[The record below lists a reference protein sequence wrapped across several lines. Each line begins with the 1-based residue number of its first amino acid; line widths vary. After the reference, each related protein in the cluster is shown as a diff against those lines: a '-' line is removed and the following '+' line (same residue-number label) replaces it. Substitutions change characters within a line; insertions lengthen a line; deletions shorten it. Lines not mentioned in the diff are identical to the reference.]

1 MEDALSRIKHKH
13 SRMINGRRHVWD
25 VEKLWKRS
33 ENLPVVKIRV
43 DSIQELDQD
52 CWFGYGSTSVPT
64 IRNVAKHCKRI
75 VEADMSYPIIVT
87 ADGLLVDGGHRLA
100 KALLNGQTEID
111 AVFLDALP
119 DADFIEGA
127 FTAMYRYVPM
137 TEETARIVNA
147 WTYPQPYDL
156 YNMGGEDEGIA
167 ELLNGEYYSV
177 REANDQIAGFICS
190 GHSARIPGAYEAGIY
205 NDPDCLDVGLGLR
218 PDLTGKGL
226 GSDYVKQA
234 VEFLGKELGKSK
246 FRLAVAAFNER
257 AIRTYEKVGF
267 RRGEQVHSPV
277 SGVQV
282 PFVVM
287 RLTESG

>member
-1 MEDALSRIKHKH
+1 MREW
-13 SRMINGRRHVWD
+13 GR
-25 VEKLWKRS
+25 L
-33 ENLPVVKIRV
+33 
-43 DSIQELDQD
+43 
-52 CWFGYGSTSVPT
+52 
-64 IRNVAKHCKRI
+64 
-75 VEADMSYPIIVT
+75 
-87 ADGLLVDGGHRLA
+87 
-100 KALLNGQTEID
+100 TE
-111 AVFLDALP
+111 ALP
-119 DADFIEGA
+119 HGEAETDTVFPDTSLDADFIKGGNS
-127 FTAMYRYVPM
+127 TMYRYARM
-137 TEETARIVNA
+137 TEEAARIVNA
-147 WTYPQPYDL
+147 WTYPQPYDF

-205 NDPDCLDVGLGLR
+205 NDPGYLDVGLGLR

-267 RRGEQVHSPV
+267 LRGEQVHSPV

-287 RLTESG
+287 RLTESV